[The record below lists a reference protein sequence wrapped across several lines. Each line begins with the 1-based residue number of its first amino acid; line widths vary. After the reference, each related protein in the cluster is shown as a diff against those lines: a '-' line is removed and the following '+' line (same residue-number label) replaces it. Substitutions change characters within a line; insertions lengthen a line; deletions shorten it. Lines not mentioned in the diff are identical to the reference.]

1 MKKRFVGLFVALVM
15 LLSFCATTTLAE
27 ENPDNWWEQ
36 EYWSLETLLEL
47 GAEPPV
53 FNSTTNQYEISNANQ
68 LLFMTG
74 EWKPQDTNQDGVKDA
89 PRDGYYLLTEDI
101 DMTDLLKEIGTK
113 ISKLSGTKTE
123 GYLPPISANKDESSD
138 KEDGYFL
145 GTFDGGHHAISNHRV
160 QRDGKYVGLF
170 GYLGYKTGK
179 CYIKDLAVLNI
190 HVKGKKDVGTLAGG
204 CYASVT
210 NCIFTGVVE
219 GQEAVGGLSSSVKAG
234 GGDFFSTI
242 ENCFI
247 DVAVNGN
254 ADVGGLT
261 AEVAGLVKNC
271 YITGSVSGSG
281 LKNVGGVCGLYD
293 AGKGI
298 QGCVVAMRG
307 IYSPDGG
314 ENIDAVVG
322 SLEGDSGSTIGENL
336 AWEGM
341 VLQGNPGEDI
351 PAGRMMTYASAETLR
366 SKAVYTEQLGWDFD
380 TVWTWMGEETNG
392 YPLPLGFDA
401 LSPDFTCD
409 VAANL
414 SIELP
419 AIIPNCPLIRK
430 ADAGKDITFTARLSL
445 PEGTAAGDVTLV
457 YGNGTDGSAF
467 TDSLPMDAEDDGAYS
482 VIFPLK
488 SEGAY
493 GYYIKA
499 SVDGKDIFYP
509 ANPASAISYTVS
521 VPVIDGTPYQITVT
535 PGSDSDSLSFN
546 WLTQAGITTAQLRYR
561 EAGQAE
567 WTSVESTNYLSYL
580 EEGWDDVQSHSVD
593 IFGLTPDTEYEYQIV
608 GLADGKE
615 FTSATYTV
623 RTLSDDACFTVMVIS
638 DMQAE
643 NAAGYEPFVN
653 TYQKFVEEK
662 LGGVDMIVS
671 TGDNVEDGYKSGS
684 WADMFKKC
692 QGIFATVPTVLLPGN
707 HEYSGDTA
715 YVNYTARTNLPN
727 GYDDPVIGEYTG
739 WFTVG
744 DACFVIISTE
754 VFTDVTDGDQL
765 LADRA
770 AYYEKQKAWAKDIFE
785 QSGCRWRIVLTH
797 RGPYTTNHNGLLDVP
812 EMIDLCD
819 ALNVDLYL
827 NGHDHSYI
835 RATCKGN
842 EPVEIGKGTTYM
854 TTSPMGLKFDD
865 FIEGIMD
872 DKIAMRSGSAA
883 QAQQKF
889 CYLTFTSDGIAVTAY
904 ERAEGDA
911 YDDYQPIETLKITNN
926 LSGVAGRLTGENAP
940 ADTVVPTGAEALAQQ
955 SNAVLWIILGVVA
968 VAAIGTVVLICC
980 KKKCAARKT
989 K

>member
-1 MKKRFVGLFVALVM
+1 MKKRLLGLFAALLMV
-15 LLSFCATTTLAE
+15 LSFCLTTALAE
-27 ENPDNWWEQ
+27 GDSDNWWEQ

-47 GAEPPV
+47 GAEPPT
-53 FNSTTNQYEISNANQ
+53 FNGATNQYEITNAKQ

-74 EWKPQDTNQDGVKDA
+74 EWKPQDTNNDGVKDA
-89 PRDGYYLLTEDI
+89 PRDGYYLLMQDI
-101 DMTDLLKEIGTK
+101 DMTDLLKEIGSK

-170 GYLGYKTGK
+170 GYLGYKTSK

-204 CYASVT
+204 CYATVT
-210 NCIFTGVVE
+210 NCIFTGVVD
-219 GQEAVGGLSSSVKAG
+219 GQEAIGGLSSSVKAG
-234 GGDFFSTI
+234 GGDFFATI
-242 ENCFI
+242 DNCFI
-247 DVAVNGN
+247 DVQVNGVSE
-254 ADVGGLT
+254 VGGLT

-271 YITGSVSGSG
+271 YITGSISGSG
-281 LKNVGGVCGLYD
+281 LKSVGGVSGLYD

-298 QGCVVAMRG
+298 QDCVVALHG
-307 IYSPDGG
+307 IFSPDGG
-314 ENIDAVVG
+314 ENVDAIVG
-322 SLEGDSGSTIGENL
+322 SLEGDSGSTISENL

-341 VLQGNPGEDI
+341 ALQGNPGKDI
-351 PAGRMMTYASAETLR
+351 AAGRMMSYASAKTLR
-366 SKAVYTEQLGWDFD
+366 SKAVYTDQLGWDFD
-380 TVWTWMGEETNG
+380 AAWTWMGEETDG
-392 YPLPLGFDA
+392 YPLPRGFEA
-401 LSPDFTCD
+401 LSLDFASD
-409 VAANL
+409 IAANL
-414 SIELP
+414 TAELP
-419 AIIPNCPLIRK
+419 VIVPNCPLIRE
-430 ADAGKDITFTARLSL
+430 ADAGKDVTFSASLSL
-445 PEGTAAGDVTLV
+445 PEGAVAGDVTLV
-457 YGNGTDGSAF
+457 YGKGTDGSAF
-467 TDSLPMDAEDDGAYS
+467 TDSIPMEMGDNGVYTA
-482 VIFPLK
+482 IFPLK
-488 SEGAY
+488 DEGEY

-499 SVDGKDIFYP
+499 GVDGKDISYPVNP
-509 ANPASAISYTVS
+509 ANAISYTVS

-535 PGSDSDSLSFN
+535 PGSDSDSLCFN

-561 EAGQAE
+561 VSGQTD
-567 WTSVESTNYLSYL
+567 WTSVDSTNYLSFL

-593 IFGLTPDTEYEYQIV
+593 VSGLTPDTEYEYQIV

-615 FTSATYTV
+615 FAGATYTV
-623 RTLSDDACFTVMVIS
+623 RTLPEDGSFTVMVIS

-643 NAAGYEPFVN
+643 DAAGYEPFVN

-671 TGDNVEDGYKSGS
+671 TGDSVEDGYKVGS
-684 WADMFKKC
+684 WKDMFKKC
-692 QGIFATVPTVLLPGN
+692 QNIFASVPTVLLPGN

-785 QSGCRWRIVLTH
+785 QSGCRWRIILTH

-819 ALNVDLYL
+819 ELNVDLYL

-835 RATCKGN
+835 RATCRGN
-842 EPVEIGKGTTYM
+842 EPVEIGQGTTYM
-854 TTSPMGLKFDD
+854 TTSPMGVKFDD
-865 FIEGIMD
+865 YIEGIMD
-872 DKIAMRSGSAA
+872 DKIATRSGSAA
-883 QAQQKF
+883 QEQQKF
-889 CYLTFTSDGIAVTAY
+889 CYLTFSSEGIAVTAY
-904 ERAEGDA
+904 ERAEGDV
-911 YDDYQPIETLKITNN
+911 YDDYHAIETFNVTTN
-926 LSGVAGRLTGENAP
+926 LSGVEGRLAAEDTP
-940 ADTVVPTGAEALAQQ
+940 VDTVASTGAEEPAHQ
-955 SNAVLWIILGVVA
+955 SNVVLWIILGVVA
-968 VAAIGTVVLICC
+968 VAAIGTIVLICC
-980 KKKCAARKT
+980 KKKCAAKET